1 MSNYY
6 EDVYQKR
13 LNRYGLDYQSRVQ
26 GARERDF
33 ENYLLKTVYRVD
45 FAHCGKLHPGSLEH
59 YKQDYSETQSY
70 LLTRRD
76 LTMAKGTLLDII
88 SQDGTTATW
97 MVWWKENVEASGYN
111 RYVLLKMTHLLEW
124 GRNKQWA
131 FFSGPGKT
139 AITDSVRSSSG
150 APVYLENNNLHIFIT
165 PLTENLTKEEYFEI
179 TQDKITQ
186 GFVVKEFDIHSTP
199 GVVYVTVDPVPL
211 REAPT
216 VLEITPEDKQ
226 EDVYWLGGVK

>member
-45 FAHCGKLHPGSLEH
+45 FAHNGKLHPGSLEH

-76 LTMAKGTLLDII
+76 LVMSNGTLLDVI

-124 GRNKQWA
+124 GKNKQWA

-139 AITDSVRSSSG
+139 AISDSVRTGSG
-150 APVYLENNNLHIFIT
+150 APVYLENNNLHTFIT
-165 PLTENLTKEEYFEI
+165 PLTENLTREDYFEI
-179 TQDKITQ
+179 TQGKITQ
-186 GFVVKEFDIHSTP
+186 GFTVSEFDIHSTP
-199 GVVYVTVDPVPL
+199 GVVYVTVDPAPL
-211 REAPT
+211 RET
-216 VLEITPEDKQ
+216 SSVLEVSPEDKQ

>member
-124 GRNKQWA
+124 GKNKQWA

-179 TQDKITQ
+179 TQGKITQ

-211 REAPT
+211 RESPAA
-216 VLEITPEDKQ
+216 LEITPEDKQ

>member
-76 LTMAKGTLLDII
+76 LAMSNGTLLDII

-124 GRNKQWA
+124 GKNKQWA

-211 REAPT
+211 RESPT
-216 VLEITPEDKQ
+216 ALEITPEDKQ

>member
-59 YKQDYSETQSY
+59 YKQDYSEIQGY

-76 LTMAKGTLLDII
+76 LVMPSGTILDIV
-88 SQDGTTATW
+88 SQDGSVATW
-97 MVWWKENVEASGYN
+97 MIWWKEAVESSGYN
-111 RYVLLKMTHLLEW
+111 RYVVLRMTHLLEW
-124 GRNKQWA
+124 GKNKQWA

-139 AITDSVRSSSG
+139 AISDTVRSGSK
-150 APVYLENNNLHIFIT
+150 APIYLENNNLYTFIT
-165 PLTENLTKEEYFEI
+165 PLTENLTKEEYFEVK
-179 TQDKITQ
+179 QNEITQ
-186 GFVVKEFDIHSTP
+186 GFTVKNFDVHSTP

-211 REAPT
+211 REPSAAIE
-216 VLEITPEDKQ
+216 VSPEDKQ